1 MIQNR
6 RKVTDFWAG
15 LLFYLNIIAWI
26 LLIILLLVFHRAQPE
41 FETVFDR
48 VYQLDLR
55 TNWDSQYLYYLTYT
69 VIFGILLSLTGLS
82 LGIFRGR
89 RQKDSKTALI
99 ITGGISLLMLTITVF
114 VL

>member
-1 MIQNR
+1 M
-6 RKVTDFWAG
+6 TDFWAG
-15 LLFYLNIIAWI
+15 LLFYLNIMAWV

-41 FETVFDR
+41 FETLFDR

-69 VIFGILLSLTGLS
+69 VILGILLCLTGLS
-82 LGIFRGR
+82 LAIFRGR
-89 RQKDSKTALI
+89 RQKDSKVALI
-99 ITGGISLLMLTITVF
+99 ITGIISLLMLSVTIF